1 MMERYIKQ
9 AKGVCLSGEGDRPE
23 EPAVREVGRTRVYLL
38 AAFLDRAR
46 SLGPNLL
53 SGPIDQRRCMG

>member
-1 MMERYIKQ
+1 MCAYQ
-9 AKGVCLSGEGDRPE
+9 ARVI
-23 EPAVREVGRTRVYLL
+23 VRMSQRSTRWAGRIYLL